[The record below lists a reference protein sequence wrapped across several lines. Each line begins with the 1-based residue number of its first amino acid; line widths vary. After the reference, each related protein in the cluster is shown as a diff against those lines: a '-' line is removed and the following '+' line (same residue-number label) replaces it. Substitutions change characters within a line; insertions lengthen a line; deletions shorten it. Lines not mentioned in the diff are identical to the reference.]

1 MKKALV
7 LSVLAA
13 FALSGCASTLPIQ
26 SGGVIEKNS
35 GKRVTATASSFNFF
49 NLTPMGIAVSE
60 QATASLQQQC
70 AGGNVTGVTA
80 LAKQTW
86 LFVGIRETIEVAGYC
101 AE

>member
-26 SGGVIEKNS
+26 SGGIIEKNS
-35 GKRVTATASSFNFF
+35 GKRVTAKAASFNFF
-49 NLTPMGIAVSE
+49 NLTPMGISVSE

-70 AGGNVTGVTA
+70 GGGNVTGVTA